1 MVERPSVDYFVWTDG
16 EPAFIEIIDEY
27 KKHSFSANSLREKNV
42 TIKGCASL
50 SKDKKKLNVGE
61 YITRIG
67 TDGSVRA
74 AGRDVIPSPYT
85 SGLLD
90 KFLDGKYVPAFET
103 ARGCP
108 FQCTFCDQGLD
119 QSKIT
124 TFSVKRLAEEMWYV
138 GEKMSK
144 FKKGTKT
151 IFIFDANWGIFE
163 KDVDLSYE
171 ILKVMNKYDWPQYI
185 ECLTPKVIG
194 TIY

>member
-1 MVERPSVDYFVWTDG
+1 MSLVVLNSLLELVKEKIENNSLDKTYDKCLKYLVERPSVDYFVWTDG

-108 FQCTFCDQGLD
+108 FQCTFCDQGIR
-119 QSKIT
+119 SI
-124 TFSVKRLAEEMWYV
+124 
-138 GEKMSK
+138 
-144 FKKGTKT
+144 
-151 IFIFDANWGIFE
+151 
-163 KDVDLSYE
+163 KD
-171 ILKVMNKYDWPQYI
+171 NNF
-185 ECLTPKVIG
+185 
-194 TIY
+194 